1 MKEEEVLNLA
11 KKFEF
16 NANEA
21 FPLKDEASG
30 REYWRIS
37 SETESKILCYLN
49 PSKGNHG
56 DFIKIS
62 ESLLANNVDA
72 VKVFHH
78 DEKMGVTIQE
88 DLGHEDL
95 IKIFNDDNKDSLIK
109 KSLDLLVSI
118 QQSNIEKISKFS
130 IEELRNQMNLFK
142 ASFCKDFLN
151 IDPDKSLDRLIDS
164 VCSNIQNQSWK
175 NCHFDFERRNLIL
188 NKHGTIS
195 VIDYQDMRI
204 GPIGIDLSG
213 ILVDH
218 YYPYEE
224 NNVKEYLCYYAD
236 ISGIK
241 DISYLFEAL
250 KWGCIQRNL
259 RILGTLTDLY
269 VSQNRNFRLKDLPL
283 ILENTIAISS
293 DENFMTDFFE
303 EILHALKLKMS
314 SL

>member
-88 DLGHEDL
+88 DLGDEDL

-236 ISGIK
+236 ISGTQ

-269 VSQNRNFRLKDLPL
+269 VSQNRKFRLKDLPL

-293 DENFMTDFFE
+293 DENFITDFFE